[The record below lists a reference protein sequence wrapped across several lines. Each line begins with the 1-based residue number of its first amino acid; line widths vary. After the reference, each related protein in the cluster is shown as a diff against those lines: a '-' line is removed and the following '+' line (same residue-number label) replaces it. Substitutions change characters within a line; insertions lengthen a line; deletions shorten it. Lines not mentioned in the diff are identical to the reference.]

1 MATRSLTRELALLV
15 LGQVPEQKS
24 ASVADLAL
32 DSILDQALDTLT
44 QHWRESLD
52 ASAAELD
59 QAQQSLLD
67 SELQQG
73 EPGTHD
79 TVRTHL
85 RASLSSAEQVL
96 NGLSASLEL
105 PRLLLLGDQEQIR
118 RGAMD
123 RVQKVLTQREG
134 IDKRLDQVM
143 ETALVTVPVLKLGLV
158 KVKALVLE
166 WAQGLAR
173 GPLRRQRPRPVVEPS
188 AGHRP
193 HGPKPE
199 PHPLPHWLQELE
211 SAPAPLKRGHQSHQ
225 PSVPASA
232 RGWASAPAS
241 VTPQPVVRTS

>member
-1 MATRSLTRELALLV
+1 MATRSLSRELALLV

-52 ASAAELD
+52 ASAAELE

-73 EPGTHD
+73 ETGTHD
-79 TVRTHL
+79 AVLTHL
-85 RASLSSAEQVL
+85 RSSLSAAEQVL

-118 RGAMD
+118 RGAME

-134 IDKRLDQVM
+134 IDTRLDQVM
-143 ETALVTVPVLKLGLV
+143 EGWRLTRLPRIDRDILRLAVVDLESLRTPAPVAFNEAVEL
-158 KVKALVLE
+158 ANRYSDE
-166 WAQGLAR
+166 QGR
-173 GPLRRQRPRPVVEPS
+173 RMINGVLRRFHD
-188 AGHRP
+188 A
-193 HGPKPE
+193 
-199 PHPLPHWLQELE
+199 
-211 SAPAPLKRGHQSHQ
+211 QSK
-225 PSVPASA
+225 ASA
-232 RGWASAPAS
+232 
-241 VTPQPVVRTS
+241 

>member
-73 EPGTHD
+73 ETGTHD
-79 TVRTHL
+79 AVRTHL
-85 RASLSSAEQVL
+85 RSSLSAAEQVL

-118 RGAMD
+118 RGAME

-134 IDKRLDQVM
+134 IDTRLDQVM
-143 ETALVTVPVLKLGLV
+143 EGWRLTRLPRIDRDILRLAVVDLESLRTPAPVAFNEAVEL
-158 KVKALVLE
+158 ANRYSDE
-166 WAQGLAR
+166 QGR
-173 GPLRRQRPRPVVEPS
+173 RMINGVLRRFHD
-188 AGHRP
+188 A
-193 HGPKPE
+193 
-199 PHPLPHWLQELE
+199 
-211 SAPAPLKRGHQSHQ
+211 QSK
-225 PSVPASA
+225 ASA
-232 RGWASAPAS
+232 
-241 VTPQPVVRTS
+241 

>member
-1 MATRSLTRELALLV
+1 MATRSLSRELALLV

-52 ASAAELD
+52 ASAAELE

-73 EPGTHD
+73 ETGTHD
-79 TVRTHL
+79 AVRTHL
-85 RASLSSAEQVL
+85 RSSLSAAEQVL

-118 RGAMD
+118 LGAME

-134 IDKRLDQVM
+134 IDTRLDQVM
-143 ETALVTVPVLKLGLV
+143 EGWRLTRLPRIDRDILRLAVVDLESLRTPAPVAFNEAVEL
-158 KVKALVLE
+158 ANRYSDE
-166 WAQGLAR
+166 QGR
-173 GPLRRQRPRPVVEPS
+173 RMINGVLRRFHD
-188 AGHRP
+188 A
-193 HGPKPE
+193 
-199 PHPLPHWLQELE
+199 
-211 SAPAPLKRGHQSHQ
+211 QSK
-225 PSVPASA
+225 ASA
-232 RGWASAPAS
+232 
-241 VTPQPVVRTS
+241 